1 MSPLLEFDRRPSP
14 LAYML
19 RALRPSPGLSGAGG
33 FPPIRA
39 IWRGMR
45 VEQREFDIFLR
56 LTGLTS
62 DDTVP
67 MLYPHVVGFP
77 LLMAILTC
85 PAFPLP
91 IWRALQIRN
100 HVLQHR
106 PISGGEVLD
115 MESRVAGQRI
125 LEKGAEV
132 DLHTAASSP
141 SGLLWE
147 SLNTFYFRGRFGNAE
162 PVSPLAPAPAFGA
175 SSITRWQTLSGVGWQ
190 FGRLTGDYN
199 GIHLRNGY
207 ARLFG
212 FPRAF
217 HHPQLVLGQCLA
229 HLPDPD
235 PGRPQR
241 LDAWLKGPVFYDCG
255 VALHASREADR
266 TVFGLIPE
274 GQDRPAILGRWRS
287 CDPASQLVDPS
298 PEALQLKR

>member
-1 MSPLLEFDRRPSP
+1 MPLMLEFNHRPSP

-19 RALRPSPGLSGAGG
+19 RALLPSPGLTGAGG

-39 IWRGMR
+39 VWRGMR
-45 VEQREFDIFLR
+45 VDQHQLDTFLR
-56 LTGLTS
+56 LTGLKS
-62 DDTVP
+62 HHGLP
-67 MLYPHVVGFP
+67 MLYPQVVGFP

-91 IWRALQIRN
+91 IWNALQIRN
-100 HVLQHR
+100 HLLQHR
-106 PISGGEVLD
+106 PISKGDVLD
-115 MESRVAGQRI
+115 VESRVATQRI

-132 DLHTAASSP
+132 DLHTAVSSQ

-147 SLNTFYFRGRFGNAE
+147 SLNTFYYRGRFGDAE
-162 PVSPLAPAPAFGA
+162 PLSPLALAPNIGD
-175 SSITRWQTLSGVGWQ
+175 SSIARWHTLSGVGWQ

-229 HLPDPD
+229 HLPALD

-241 LDAWLKGPVFYDCG
+241 LDAWLKGPVFYDCD
-255 VALHASREADR
+255 VALHGTQQADG
-266 TVFGLIPE
+266 TAFGLIPE
-274 GQDRPAILGRWRS
+274 GAARPAMLGLWLS
-287 CDPASQLVDPS
+287 CAPGSRLVGI
-298 PEALQLKR
+298 AGI